1 MTQTVTPPTPPTPQR
16 TRTHAAPRVRVRPR
30 RGRVVILAAV
40 GYLVA
45 FLFVAPYLEMVFT
58 ALKPD
63 RELTKSPTTFLPE
76 HWDFGNFVNV
86 WKAAPIWTN
95 MQVSLVVA
103 GAATVIALV
112 VSLPAAYYTA
122 RNRFFL
128 RGPFLLLVLVTQMFA
143 PTALVIGIY
152 REMVALDLTDTLLAL
167 ILVNA
172 AFNLP
177 FCIWIL
183 HGYFSSIPKELEEAA
198 YLDGAGRVQA
208 LTRVTLPLSL
218 PGLVTAV
225 IYTFIG
231 AWNEYVVALTITSSP
246 NRQPL
251 TVAVPGFVTSYQ
263 EHWQYLFATSLFAIV
278 PVVILFVFIER
289 YLIGGLTAGSVK

>member
-1 MTQTVTPPTPPTPQR
+1 MSSLSTPRPKGRPGP
-16 TRTHAAPRVRVRPR
+16 AGFDWSKLVRRAKVA
-30 RGRVVILAAV
+30 ILAGV

-45 FLFVAPYLEMVFT
+45 FVFIAPYLEMALT

-63 RELTKSPTTFLPE
+63 RELTKSPTTFLPK
-76 HWDFGNFVNV
+76 HWDFANFVNV
-86 WKAAPIWTN
+86 WKAAPIWKN
-95 MQVSLVVA
+95 MQVSLIVA
-103 GAATVIALV
+103 AVATLIALL

-122 RNRFFL
+122 RHRF
-128 RGPFLLLVLVTQMFA
+128 RGRGAFLLLVLVTQMFA

-152 REMVALDLTDTLLAL
+152 REMVALNLTDTLLGL

-177 FCIWIL
+177 FCVWIL
-183 HGYFSSIPKELEEAA
+183 HGYFSSIPKALEEAA
-198 YLDGAGRVQA
+198 YLDGAGKIKA

-246 NRQPL
+246 DRQPL

-263 EHWQYLFATSLFAIV
+263 QHWQYLFATSLIAIV
-278 PVVILFVFIER
+278 PVVFLFVFIER
-289 YLIGGLTAGSVK
+289 YLMGGLTAGSVK

>member
-1 MTQTVTPPTPPTPQR
+1 MSSLSNRRPATVGRGVPGS
-16 TRTHAAPRVRVRPR
+16 AG
-30 RGRVVILAAV
+30 RGRIVLLTAV

-45 FLFVAPYLEMVFT
+45 FVFVAPYLEMLLT

-63 RELTKSPTTFLPE
+63 RELTASPTTFLPK
-76 HWDFGNFVNV
+76 HWSFGNFVDV

-95 MQVSLVVA
+95 MQVSLIVA
-103 GAATVIALV
+103 AASTLIALLV
-112 VSLPAAYYTA
+112 ALPAAYYTA
-122 RNRFFL
+122 RNRFWL
-128 RGPFLLLVLVTQMFA
+128 RGPFLLLVLITQMFA

-152 REMVALDLTDTLLAL
+152 REMVYLNLTDTLLAL

-177 FCIWIL
+177 FCVWIL
-183 HGYFSSIPKELEEAA
+183 HGYFSSIPKALEEAA
-198 YLDGAGRVQA
+198 YIDGAGRFTA

-225 IYTFIG
+225 VYTFIG

-263 EHWQYLFATSLFAIV
+263 QHWQYLFATSLIAIV
-278 PVVILFVFIER
+278 PVVILFIVIER

>member
-1 MTQTVTPPTPPTPQR
+1 MSSQNKPRPAGRGKPGKPGAGGRAR
-16 TRTHAAPRVRVRPR
+16 TA
-30 RGRVVILAAV
+30 ILAGV

-45 FLFVAPYLEMVFT
+45 FVFIAPYLEMALT

-63 RELTKSPTTFLPE
+63 RELTASPTTFLPK
-76 HWDFGNFVNV
+76 HWDFTNFVDV
-86 WKAAPIWTN
+86 WKAAPIWQN
-95 MQVSLVVA
+95 MQVSLIVA
-103 GAATVIALV
+103 GVATLIALLV
-112 VSLPAAYYTA
+112 ALPAAYYTA
-122 RNRFFL
+122 RNRF
-128 RGPFLLLVLVTQMFA
+128 RGRGAFLLLVLVTQMFA

-152 REMVALDLTDTLLAL
+152 REMVALNLTDTLLAL

-177 FCIWIL
+177 FCVWIL

-198 YLDGAGRVQA
+198 YLDGAGKVTA

-251 TVAVPGFVTSYQ
+251 TVAIPGFVTSYQ
-263 EHWQYLFATSLFAIV
+263 AHWQYLFATSLIAIV
-278 PVVILFVFIER
+278 PVVILFVCIER
-289 YLIGGLTAGSVK
+289 YLVGGLTAGGVK

>member
-1 MTQTVTPPTPPTPQR
+1 MSSQNK
-16 TRTHAAPRVRVRPR
+16 PRRPR
-30 RGRVVILAAV
+30 AAGGGKPGSAGRARVAILAGV

-45 FLFVAPYLEMVFT
+45 FIFIAPYLEMALT

-63 RELTKSPTTFLPE
+63 RELTASPTTFLPKR
-76 HWDFGNFVNV
+76 WDFSNFVNV
-86 WKAAPIWTN
+86 WKAAPIWQN
-95 MQVSLVVA
+95 MQVSLIVA
-103 GAATVIALV
+103 GVATLIALLV
-112 VSLPAAYYTA
+112 ALPAAYYTA
-122 RNRFFL
+122 RNRF
-128 RGPFLLLVLVTQMFA
+128 RGRGAFLLLVLVTQMFA

-152 REMVALDLTDTLLAL
+152 REMVALNLTDTLLAL

-177 FCIWIL
+177 FCVWIL

-198 YLDGAGRVQA
+198 YLDGAGKVKA

-251 TVAVPGFVTSYQ
+251 TVAIPAFVTGYQ
-263 EHWQYLFATSLFAIV
+263 EHWQYLFATSLIAIV
-278 PVVILFVFIER
+278 PVVILFVCIER
-289 YLIGGLTAGSVK
+289 YLVGGLTAGGVK

>member
-1 MTQTVTPPTPPTPQR
+1 MTASSKASRGPG
-16 TRTHAAPRVRVRPR
+16 APGRA
-30 RGRVVILAAV
+30 RVVLLTAV

-45 FLFVAPYLEMVFT
+45 FVFLVPYLEMFLT

-63 RELTKSPTTFLPE
+63 RELTASPTTFLPK
-76 HWDFGNFVNV
+76 HWNFGNFVDV

-95 MQVSLVVA
+95 MQVSLEVA
-103 GAATVIALV
+103 AASTLIALIV
-112 VSLPAAYYTA
+112 ALPAAYYTA
-122 RNRFFL
+122 RNRF
-128 RGPFLLLVLVTQMFA
+128 RGRGAFLLLVLVTQMFA

-177 FCIWIL
+177 FCVWIL
-183 HGYFSSIPKELEEAA
+183 HGYFSSIPKSLEEAA
-198 YLDGAGRVQA
+198 YLDGAGRVKA

-263 EHWQYLFATSLFAIV
+263 QHWQYLFATSLIAIV
-278 PVVILFVFIER
+278 PVVILFIVIER